1 MITLEQAHGARGPGR
16 GKKKDNVSALK
27 RFFALGD
34 SEGRNVPLSI
44 PRRGGGPGGWG
55 IIWDKKMS
63 ELLKRRKRK
72 VEGKWKFEGTQVHRS
87 FLIIFSLS

>member
-55 IIWDKKMS
+55 II
-63 ELLKRRKRK
+63 
-72 VEGKWKFEGTQVHRS
+72 
-87 FLIIFSLS
+87 